1 MILVVLLYALLAL
14 TFIIAKHTLAYA
26 SPCFLIGVRMI
37 LAGILLC
44 GYHYIRHR
52 SLGSKSLSVKREDVW
67 LFISTALF
75 HVYLAFIPEF
85 IALQYM
91 SATKANLL
99 YTTTPFIS
107 ACIAYALHAEQFTL
121 RKLVGIVIGLLSVL
135 PIVLFHG
142 NEGLL
147 SVTLPDLILS
157 VAIVSSAYA
166 WFLVKR
172 LMDKNYSLLHINGL
186 AMLGGGIGAL
196 LTSFLVEPTAYRAL
210 GQSYFWAWLILLI
223 ITANIL
229 VYNLY
234 GWLCSQYSI
243 TLIASAGF
251 LCPVFG
257 GLFGWWFEG
266 TPLTWHYA
274 AALFGI
280 ALGLFL
286 YYKADTSSCT

>member
-1 MILVVLLYALLAL
+1 MILVVLLYALISL
-14 TFIIAKHTLAYA
+14 TFIIAKHTLTYA
-26 SPCFLIGVRMI
+26 TPCFLIGVRMI

-44 GYHYIRHR
+44 SYQYLRHR
-52 SLGSKSLSVKREDVW
+52 SLGIKSLGIKQEDLW
-67 LFISTALF
+67 LFFCTALF

-91 SATKANLL
+91 SATKANIL

-107 ACIAYALHAEQFTL
+107 ACIAYALHAEQITL
-121 RKLVGIVIGLLSVL
+121 RKLLGITIGLLGVM
-135 PIVLFHG
+135 PIVLFQGHQG
-142 NEGLL
+142 IL
-147 SVTLPDLILS
+147 SVTMPDLTLF

-186 AMLGGGIGAL
+186 AMLGGGLGAL
-196 LTSFLVEPTAYRAL
+196 LTSFFVEPTAYKAL
-210 GQSYFWAWLILLI
+210 GQLHFWAWLILLI

-229 VYNLY
+229 AYNLY
-234 GWLCSQYSI
+234 GWLCSRHSI

-251 LCPVFG
+251 LRPVFG

-266 TPLTWHYA
+266 TPITWHYA

-286 YYKADTSSCT
+286 YYKET